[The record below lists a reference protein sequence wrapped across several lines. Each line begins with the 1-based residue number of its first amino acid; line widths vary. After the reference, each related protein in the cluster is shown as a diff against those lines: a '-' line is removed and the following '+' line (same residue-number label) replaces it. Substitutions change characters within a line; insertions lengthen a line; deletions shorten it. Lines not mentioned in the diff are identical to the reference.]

1 MGQKSGDN
9 QKIKHLKSSS
19 EVFQKKNS
27 EAFSNING
35 VHVIAGDMI
44 IAAVD
49 EKKHTEMIHKVIK
62 RAKEVNLKFNA
73 DNIQYKVTK
82 VRYMGHIIS
91 AEGVQPDT
99 MHQRMALCMFATTRT
114 PVAIHLETDTE

>member
-27 EAFSNING
+27 EAFGYING

-49 EKKHTEMIHKVIK
+49 EKKHTEIIHKVIK
-62 RAKEVNLKFNA
+62 RAKEINLKFNA
-73 DNIQYKVTK
+73 ANIQYKVTK

-91 AEGVQPDT
+91 AEGVQHDSTSNCQHAHSRRQQQKKRP
-99 MHQRMALCMFATTRT
+99 
-114 PVAIHLETDTE
+114 TE